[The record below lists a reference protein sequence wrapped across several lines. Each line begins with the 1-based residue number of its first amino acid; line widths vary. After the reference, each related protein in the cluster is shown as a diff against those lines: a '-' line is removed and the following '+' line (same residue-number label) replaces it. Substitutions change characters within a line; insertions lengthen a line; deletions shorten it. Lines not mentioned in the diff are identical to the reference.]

1 MQINTLTKGYESFNN
16 FFKYK
21 SANFAFLD
29 VHKKFKISDRPLLFI
44 LILKR
49 SILNQLIERTFEY

>member
-44 LILKR
+44 
-49 SILNQLIERTFEY
+49 